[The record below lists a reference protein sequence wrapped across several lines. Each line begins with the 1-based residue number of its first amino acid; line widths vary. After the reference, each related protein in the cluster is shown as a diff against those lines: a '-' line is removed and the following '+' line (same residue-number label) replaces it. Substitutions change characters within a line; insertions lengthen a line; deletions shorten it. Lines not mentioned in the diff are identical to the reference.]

1 MSVRNLDSLFHPRSV
16 AVIGAT
22 DRPNSVGGTVTRNL
36 LQGGFAGPIYPVN
49 PNRAEV
55 QGRRCFARIADLP
68 QTPDLAV
75 ICTPPQPVPGIIA
88 ELGARGTRVAVVVT
102 AGFGACDPAT
112 GKTLRQLALEAAR
125 PHLLR
130 IVGPNGVGVQ
140 LPPVGLNASFAHVLA
155 DPGGIALVTQSGAM
169 ATTVIDWAKRH
180 RIGLS
185 AMISLGD
192 MSDVDFGDILDYLAS
207 SATTRAILLYVEGIT
222 HARKFM
228 SAARAAARGKPIIAI
243 KAGRSAEGA
252 RAAAS
257 HTGAMASGDAVYDA
271 AFRRA
276 GIVRVDDIDELF
288 GAAETVARVR
298 QLTGDRL
305 AIVTNG
311 GGIGVLATD
320 ALVAAGGRLAALSEQ
335 TMQRLDAF
343 LPPTWSRGNPVDLV
357 GDAGIERYE
366 KALRVVS
373 EDPAVDAILVLNC
386 PVALSSEVDVART
399 LAAVSNDTGRPYLA
413 CWLGGTEIVTARRI
427 LDEAGIPNFETP
439 GAAIQGFMHLIQHK
453 RGQETILEVPP
464 VTAVAPA
471 PEKEVAHALI
481 RQVLAEGRQMLNES
495 EAKDLLRA
503 YGVPV
508 NETLI
513 ARTPE
518 AAEKA
523 AASIGGARFVIKIL
537 SPDITHKSDV
547 GGVVLDLDSPEA
559 VKAETAAMLERV
571 RLKQPQARL
580 TGVTVQA
587 MIRRPHA
594 WELIVGVSVD
604 PLFGPVILFGQGGT
618 AVEVIGD
625 RALALPPL
633 NRPLARTL
641 IDCTRVSRLLHG
653 FRDRHPADLD
663 ALADILVTISD
674 MVAELPE
681 IVELDLN
688 PVLADENGVI
698 VVDARVRVARAAT
711 TGGDRLAIRPYPR
724 QLEGRLT
731 LRDGTSL
738 PVRPIR
744 PGDEEALR
752 ALVDRLSPEDV
763 RFRFFSAMKRLP
775 QPLAARLTQIDYDR
789 EMAFVAIA
797 PGGIAA
803 GIGAGDVLGVSR
815 LAADPDNER
824 AEFAVTIRSDFKGRG
839 LGWALMQQLVAYA
852 KERGTALLHGAVLK
866 DNDLMIKL
874 CRDLGFTL
882 RDDADDPTVY
892 QAELRLRRSAP

>member
-1 MSVRNLDSLFHPRSV
+1 MSVRNLHFLFRPRSV

-22 DRPNSVGGTVTRNL
+22 DRPHSVGGTVTGNL
-36 LQGGFAGPIYPVN
+36 FRGGFAAPIYPVN
-49 PNRAEV
+49 PSRTEV
-55 QGRRCFARIADLP
+55 QGRRCFARVGELP
-68 QTPDLAV
+68 EAPDLAV
-75 ICTPPQPVPGIIA
+75 ICTPPQTVPGLID
-88 ELGARGTRVAVVVT
+88 ELGARGTRVAVVIT
-102 AGFGACDPAT
+102 AGLGTLDPAT

-140 LPPVGLNASFAHVLA
+140 LPPLGLNASFAHVLA
-155 DPGGIALVTQSGAM
+155 DPGAIALVTQSGAM

-192 MSDVDFGDILDYLAS
+192 MSDVDFGDVLDYLAS
-207 SATTRAILLYVEGIT
+207 SAPTRAILLYVEGVT
-222 HARKFM
+222 QARKFM

-257 HTGAMASGDAVYDA
+257 HTGAMASSDAVYDA

-298 QLTGDRL
+298 RLTGDRL

-320 ALVAAGGRLAALSEQ
+320 ALVAAGGRLATLGAE
-335 TMQRLDAF
+335 TMRRLDAA
-343 LPPTWSRGNPVDLV
+343 LPPTWSRGNPVDIV
-357 GDAGIERYE
+357 GDAGPERYE
-366 KALRVVS
+366 AALRAVG
-373 EDPAVDAILVLNC
+373 EDPGVDATLVLNC
-386 PVALSSEVDVART
+386 PVALASEVDIART
-399 LAAVSNDTGRPYLA
+399 LVAVSKESGRTYLA
-413 CWLGGTEIVTARRI
+413 CWLGGTEIDAARRI
-427 LDEAGIPNFETP
+427 LDEAGIPNFATP
-439 GAAIQGFMHLIQHK
+439 GAAIQGVMHLIQHK
-453 RGQETILEVPP
+453 RVQETILEVPP
-464 VTAVAPA
+464 VAETATAPKRDA
-471 PEKEVAHALI
+471 ARALI
-481 RQVLAEGRQMLNES
+481 RQVLGEGRQMLNES

-503 YGVPV
+503 CGVPV
-508 NETLI
+508 NATLI

-518 AAEKA
+518 EAAKA
-523 AASIGGARFVIKIL
+523 ASSLGAERFVIKIL

-547 GGVVLDLDSPEA
+547 GGVALDLDGPAA
-559 VKAETAAMLERV
+559 VQAETAAMLARV

-580 TGVTVQA
+580 AGVTVQA
-587 MIRRPHA
+587 MVRRPHA
-594 WELIVGVSVD
+594 WELIAGVSVD

-633 NRPLARTL
+633 NRPLARAL
-641 IDCTRVSRLLHG
+641 IDNPRVARLLHG

-663 ALADILVTISD
+663 ALAGILVTISD
-674 MVAELPE
+674 MIAELPE

-688 PVLADENGVI
+688 PILADEVGV
-698 VVDARVRVARAAT
+698 VVIDARVRVEAVSAR
-711 TGGDRLAIRPYPR
+711 GSDRLAIRPYPR
-724 QLEGRLT
+724 QLEGRLV
-731 LRDGTSL
+731 LRGGEDLTI
-738 PVRPIR
+738 RPIR
-744 PGDEEALR
+744 PGDERALR
-752 ALVDRLSPEDV
+752 AMVDRLSPEDV

-775 QPLAARLTQIDYDR
+775 EPLAARLTQIDYDR
-789 EMAFVAIA
+789 EMAFVAVA
-797 PGGIAA
+797 PGYPGT
-803 GIGAGDVLGVSR
+803 GVKAGDILGVSR

-839 LGWALMQQLVAYA
+839 LGWALMQQLIAHA
-852 KERGTALLHGAVLK
+852 KERGIAVLHGAVLR
-866 DNDLMIKL
+866 DNEQMIKL

-882 RDDADDPTVY
+882 RDDADDPTIH
-892 QAELRLRRSAP
+892 QAELALRRP